1 MTRTDDD
8 EPAGENAQPTREL
21 ASDDAD
27 TDASSSTDDDPNTST
42 EGVLDEETLRAHA
55 REVDQAIDEARRRNG

>member
-1 MTRTDDD
+1 MTRTEDD
-8 EPAGENAQPTREL
+8 EPAAENAQPTREP

-27 TDASSSTDDDPNTST
+27 TDASNSTDDDPNTST

-55 REVDQAIDEARRRNG
+55 REVDHAIDEARRRNG